1 MYIRKHISCFVVT
14 CVAQDIS
21 KCGSDVGGVL
31 SSGLSREYTSLDRST
46 LNLHEVEVTGIPAA
60 AFENIMFFS
69 TKCWYFFSIAFPKLG
84 KLHIISR

>member
-31 SSGLSREYTSLDRST
+31 SSGLSREYTSLDRNT
-46 LNLHEVEVTGIPAA
+46 ILLP
-60 AFENIMFFS
+60 FS
-69 TKCWYFFSIAFPKLG
+69 SPPHVGADLLLKDQRWAG
-84 KLHIISR
+84 